1 MPGATRP
8 SRNAA
13 ATRQRRKRWD
23 FRVLSVRNMSHT
35 SNECPL
41 KCALPPPATGAT
53 YRRATRREAHS
64 PPGRSRGARGGRSD
78 VQEAA
83 QADSGPDR
91 ADDGAADEEPDADRP
106 RVAGGHEEPL
116 EEALRG
122 VELAQKVL
130 EREHAADGE

>member
-8 SRNAA
+8 SRSAA

-23 FRVLSVRNMSHT
+23 FRILSVRNMSHT
-35 SNECPL
+35 SNESRP

-53 YRRATRREAHS
+53 YRRTARREEG
-64 PPGRSRGARGGRSD
+64 PGDPRRGGGRSD

-83 QADSGPDR
+83 QADPGPDR
-91 ADDGAADEEPDADRP
+91 ADDGAADEEPEADRP

-116 EEALRG
+116 EE
-122 VELAQKVL
+122 
-130 EREHAADGE
+130 